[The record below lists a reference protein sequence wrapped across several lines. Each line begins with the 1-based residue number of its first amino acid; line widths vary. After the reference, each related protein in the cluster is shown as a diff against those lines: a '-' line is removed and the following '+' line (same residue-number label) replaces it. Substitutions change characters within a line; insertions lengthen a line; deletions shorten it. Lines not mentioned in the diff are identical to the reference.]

1 MFKEE
6 VWALEPERI
15 ETFFLHHREVHATA
29 DGYRFRDC
37 RITVTDL
44 PPRRIAVWHCLR
56 PESSLKV
63 PMIPPLL
70 IYRQYSIT
78 ISIRRRIRIG
88 GL

>member
-15 ETFFLHHREVHATA
+15 ETFFLYHREVHATA

-37 RITVTDL
+37 RITVTVL
-44 PPRRIAVWHCLR
+44 PPAGSPVWHCLR

-63 PMIPPLL
+63 QMIP
-70 IYRQYSIT
+70 RF
-78 ISIRRRIRIG
+78 
-88 GL
+88 

>member
-37 RITVTDL
+37 RITVTSF
-44 PPRRIAVWHCLR
+44 PPAGSPVWHCLR

-63 PMIPPLL
+63 PMIP
-70 IYRQYSIT
+70 RF
-78 ISIRRRIRIG
+78 
-88 GL
+88 

>member
-37 RITVTDL
+37 RITVTVL
-44 PPRRIAVWHCLR
+44 PPQDRRFGTASDQSHL
-56 PESSLKV
+56 
-63 PMIPPLL
+63 
-70 IYRQYSIT
+70 
-78 ISIRRRIRIG
+78 
-88 GL
+88 

>member
-37 RITVTDL
+37 RDR
-44 PPRRIAVWHCLR
+44 PPTPQDRRFGTASDQSHL
-56 PESSLKV
+56 
-63 PMIPPLL
+63 
-70 IYRQYSIT
+70 
-78 ISIRRRIRIG
+78 
-88 GL
+88 

>member
-37 RITVTDL
+37 RITETVL
-44 PPRRIAVWHCLR
+44 PPPQHRRFGTASDQSHL
-56 PESSLKV
+56 
-63 PMIPPLL
+63 
-70 IYRQYSIT
+70 
-78 ISIRRRIRIG
+78 
-88 GL
+88 

>member
-6 VWALEPERI
+6 VWALKPERI

-37 RITVTDL
+37 RITVTVL
-44 PPRRIAVWHCLR
+44 PPRRIAGLALPQTRVIFEGSDLQA
-56 PESSLKV
+56 V
-63 PMIPPLL
+63 
-70 IYRQYSIT
+70 SIT

>member
-37 RITVTDL
+37 RITATVHPAGSPVL
-44 PPRRIAVWHCLR
+44 HCLR

-63 PMIPPLL
+63 QMIP
-70 IYRQYSIT
+70 RF
-78 ISIRRRIRIG
+78 
-88 GL
+88 

>member
-37 RITVTDL
+37 RITVTGS
-44 PPRRIAVWHCLR
+44 PVWHCLR

-63 PMIPPLL
+63 QMIP
-70 IYRQYSIT
+70 RF
-78 ISIRRRIRIG
+78 
-88 GL
+88 

>member
-37 RITVTDL
+37 RSEE
-44 PPRRIAVWHCLR
+44 RR
-56 PESSLKV
+56 
-63 PMIPPLL
+63 
-70 IYRQYSIT
+70 
-78 ISIRRRIRIG
+78 
-88 GL
+88 

>member
-37 RITVTDL
+37 RITVTVL
-44 PPRRIAVWHCLR
+44 PPPPQDRRFGTASDQSHL
-56 PESSLKV
+56 
-63 PMIPPLL
+63 
-70 IYRQYSIT
+70 
-78 ISIRRRIRIG
+78 
-88 GL
+88 